1 MNCDTKKSKDTNHN
15 NSSSNSNCK
24 DDTTPACCPS
34 SSSSSSNKGHKRP
47 RKEVSALPKVSV
59 HPPRNIQQNPHHDS
73 SPSWEAS
80 LAFYTMSRSW
90 LQVTQRAQT
99 HPQEAQYGC
108 SSSGNKTPV
117 NLKLNPS
124 LANSSS
130 PLAIACRY
138 GAPPE
143 TVEAILEAEKS
154 MVRRCI
160 PNRGTPLH
168 EAIMAYP
175 NLEGTNK
182 MGIST
187 TDDRRNANSPIACN
201 DTSWTPGLR
210 DGYHFYR
217 PYVEVIRLLLRAD
230 EQLEH
235 KEESYCDYNQT
246 RATLLQDVDG
256 NVPLH
261 LLVRQAFYNYIGGMS
276 THVQQPSPPSES
288 TTSRNDDRHKQQ
300 QQQQQHPLL
309 SIIYDVIESSPEACA
324 MPDFTEFEET
334 PLVLVL
340 KSSIYANEQHS
351 QTQLQTFED
360 ASPNSELNYNSEF
373 EWRIFELCKIMLDK
387 NPYAASFA
395 ASKSKHTA
403 VHSAVFHG
411 RCCDTI
417 RLLLKADSLHREQM
431 EANMEID
438 NAKENQLH
446 DIPPPAAMR
455 PNRFGETP
463 LHFAAMRGECTRTI
477 KLLSQEAP
485 WAALKRDIKYGMT
498 PLHWLSVRF
507 VDVMFERFR
516 HRSFQ
521 VPEAS
526 QNFDHDIDFSQCYIH
541 DHHDFYKSDD
551 VLSLL
556 TDMSESG
563 GSTQNDSASSCR
575 IENNQEGIEF
585 DFEYHRRTG
594 AIDPPVNYMRMRHIL
609 PEHDQFKHL
618 LMNRVSSV
626 LMRVR
631 ERHWKLI
638 ESIKNVAA
646 QDHHQKRNPNDGET
660 VGDHSE
666 DHRGSGS
673 IFGNRNQCPFSKDMS
688 HTRDVPS
695 PYPSSMTDAQRIQCP
710 ASTLRLDSESFTDHF
725 VPHRQDQH
733 EQMHRTDHVAAE
745 RKKCPFRCPFVFDSY
760 PIASSVITL
769 EQKDA
774 VVEEQV
780 ISLFWAKVTSLIH
793 AAASTKVSNQEIGH
807 LNTKCPVDEY
817 SREYMLHTACSSPC
831 PFEIVRLILNLYPE
845 QLHIQDTYG
854 KLPLHHA
861 ASRKWNP
868 REFDKILV
876 ANNTM
881 MNSSNLIHEESAKAL
896 RLIIQESSKTAM
908 NVCDCENRLPFHH
921 AIDSMVQAVVD
932 YPFREQQP
940 RHHENPEANDATL
953 FSVIE
958 LLRLMIS
965 ISPETVEKRDGK
977 TGLFPFMQVVSTASE
992 RLGKYHKQKRSNSI
1006 TISLTYCLL
1015 LENPS
1020 LAVTYGM
1027 VN

>member
-1 MNCDTKKSKDTNHN
+1 M
-15 NSSSNSNCK
+15 
-24 DDTTPACCPS
+24 
-34 SSSSSSNKGHKRP
+34 
-47 RKEVSALPKVSV
+47 
-59 HPPRNIQQNPHHDS
+59 
-73 SPSWEAS
+73 
-80 LAFYTMSRSW
+80 
-90 LQVTQRAQT
+90 
-99 HPQEAQYGC
+99 
-108 SSSGNKTPV
+108 NKTPI
-117 NLKLNPS
+117 NLKLDPW
-124 LANSSS
+124 ANSSS

-143 TVEAILEAEKS
+143 TVQAILEAEQS

-182 MGIST
+182 MGISAT
-187 TDDRRNANSPIACN
+187 EDLLTVKPPIASN
-201 DTSWTPGLR
+201 QTKTNWTPELMGC
-210 DGYHFYR
+210 YHFYR

-235 KEESYCDYNQT
+235 KHDQLRGDSCCNDSQT

-261 LLVRQAFYNYIGGMS
+261 LLVRQAFYNYIGGLS
-276 THVQQPSPPSES
+276 TRVHQPASPNEAIKSDYHH
-288 TTSRNDDRHKQQ
+288 R
-300 QQQQQHPLL
+300 QQHPLL

-340 KSSIYANEQHS
+340 KSSIYANEQQP
-351 QTQLQTFED
+351 QTQSQSFED
-360 ASPNSELNYNSEF
+360 VSPNSELNYNSEF

-417 RLLLKADSLHREQM
+417 RLLLKADSLHRQEM
-431 EANMEID
+431 GANMEID
-438 NAKENQLH
+438 STQEKQLC

-455 PNRFGETP
+455 TNRFGETP

-477 KLLSQEAP
+477 KLLSEEAP
-485 WAALKRDIKYGMT
+485 WAALKRDVKYGMT

-521 VPEAS
+521 VSQAS
-526 QNFDHDIDFSQCYIH
+526 ENSDHDIDFSQCYIH
-541 DHHDFYKSDD
+541 DQHDFSKSNHILTVLTEISEPGWTRSDD
-551 VLSLL
+551 VSSYR
-556 TDMSESG
+556 SE
-563 GSTQNDSASSCR
+563 ND
-575 IENNQEGIEF
+575 QQDIEF

-609 PEHDQFKHL
+609 PEHEQLKRL

-638 ESIKNVAA
+638 ESIKNVTLH
-646 QDHHQKRNPNDGET
+646 DHFKQRDLNSDMG
-660 VGDHSE
+660 
-666 DHRGSGS
+666 GSVLNEKAVES
-673 IFGNRNQCPFSKDMS
+673 TFCNRELCPFSSTEMNLMPNKNCPYSNDKS
-688 HTRDVPS
+688 TNSVTGGHSSYSLSIAHT
-695 PYPSSMTDAQRIQCP
+695 QRIQCH
-710 ASTLRLDSESFTDHF
+710 ANTKHQDSESFADHF
-725 VPHRQDQH
+725 EPCSQGKNLQT
-733 EQMHRTDHVAAE
+733 HRTENIGAE

-760 PIASSVITL
+760 PIASSVMGS
-769 EQKDA
+769 EEKNE

-793 AAASTKVSNQEIGH
+793 AAAIAQMSNQKIGH
-807 LNTKCPVDEY
+807 LNMQCPIDEY
-817 SREYMLHTACSSPC
+817 SREYMLHTACSLPS
-831 PFEIVRLILNLYPE
+831 PFEIVHLILNLYPE
-845 QLHIQDTYG
+845 QLNIQDTLG

-868 REFDKILV
+868 REFDHVL
-876 ANNTM
+876 ATNTM
-881 MNSSNLIHEESAKAL
+881 MNTSNLIHQESANIL

-908 NVCDCENRLPFHH
+908 NIRDCDNRLPLHY
-921 AIDSMVQAVVD
+921 AIDAVVQAVVD
-932 YPFREQQP
+932 YPFREQS
-940 RHHENPEANDATL
+940 RHHEKPVADDSKL
-953 FSVIE
+953 FSAIE
-958 LLRLMIS
+958 VLRSMIN
-965 ISPETVEKRDGK
+965 ISPETVEKIDGK
-977 TGLFPFMQVVSTASE
+977 TGLYPFMQVVSTASE
-992 RLGKYHKQKRSNSI
+992 RLGNYHMEKRSNSI

-1020 LAVTYGM
+1020 LATNDGM
-1027 VN
+1027 MT